1 MTKRTILVVEDNPDD
16 VLLFQQAMQA
26 NRIANPIR
34 RVENG
39 LEAVAYLEG
48 KGKYA
53 NRQLFPVPCAM
64 FTDLKMPF
72 MNGFELLE
80 WLKSKPEYSMMPV
93 IVFTSFKGEEIQR
106 VYSLGADYFVAKTGS
121 LGGFIESIQEAAAEW
136 WWCERPA
143 LHVKVCQ
150 PGAVSFL

>member
-16 VLLFQQAMQA
+16 VLLFHQAMHS

-48 KGKYA
+48 KGKYMDREA
-53 NRQLFPVPCAM
+53 FPLPCVM

-80 WLKSKPEYSMMPV
+80 WLKGKPEYSMMPV
-93 IVFTSFKGEEIQR
+93 IVFTSFKGEEVKR

-121 LGGFIESIQEAAAEW
+121 LDGFIESIQEAAGEW
-136 WWCERPA
+136 WWCEQPA
-143 LHVKVCQ
+143 LQVKACQ
-150 PGAVSFL
+150 PGAF